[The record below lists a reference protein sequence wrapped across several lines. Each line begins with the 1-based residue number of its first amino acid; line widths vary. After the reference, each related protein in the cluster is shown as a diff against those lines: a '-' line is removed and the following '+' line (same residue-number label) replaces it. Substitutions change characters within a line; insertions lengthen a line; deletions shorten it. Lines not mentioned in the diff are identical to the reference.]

1 DVQRWRARS
10 SAILTGSGTALADN
24 PRLTVRI
31 DEPFTPPMRV
41 LLDRQLRVGSHSHLF
56 DGSAPSL
63 VLHASGA
70 TTTAADNLEYA
81 TVPVAGDQLDL
92 AAVMKVLAARDCNE
106 VQVEAGPTLCGA
118 LFEAGLVDELLL
130 YVAPV
135 LLGD

>member
-1 DVQRWRARS
+1 
-10 SAILTGSGTALADN
+10 
-24 PRLTVRI
+24 TVRI
-31 DEPFTPPMRV
+31 NEPFAPPLRV

-56 DGSAPSL
+56 DGSAPGL

-81 TVPVAGDQLDL
+81 AVPVVDDRLDL
-92 AAVMKVLAARDCNE
+92 AVVMKALADRGCNE

-135 LLGD
+135 LLGDQARPLLHLPPLKD